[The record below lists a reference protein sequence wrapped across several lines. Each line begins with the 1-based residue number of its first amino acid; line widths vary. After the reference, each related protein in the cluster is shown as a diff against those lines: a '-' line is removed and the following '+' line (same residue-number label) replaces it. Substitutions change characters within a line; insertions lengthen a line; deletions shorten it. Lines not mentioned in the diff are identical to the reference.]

1 MTYNFTDGFIIDGV
15 AVTNG
20 NNTVYELTIDLTP
33 IPELLI
39 LILAVLVLQL
49 LIRRK

>member
-15 AVTNG
+15 TVASG
-20 NNTVYELTIDLTP
+20 NNTTYELTMDLTP

-39 LILAVLVLQL
+39 LILAVLILQL